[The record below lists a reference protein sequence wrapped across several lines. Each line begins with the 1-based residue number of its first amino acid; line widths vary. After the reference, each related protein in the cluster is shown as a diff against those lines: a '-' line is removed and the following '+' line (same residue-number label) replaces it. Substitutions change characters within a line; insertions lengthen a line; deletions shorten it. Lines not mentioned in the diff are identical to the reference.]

1 MNERNKQ
8 KWKNLTNSRVGL
20 RNKIGHPAH
29 RHKGADSCVEYP
41 RNIHKVLT
49 RDTEY
54 RIALN
59 NGFSESSG
67 SKRESFREIKRARK
81 PEMILYSTAKASQL
95 CTKPSQLCT
104 TPSQLYNTAKP
115 SQLYN
120 TAKPNQL
127 YNTANT
133 SQPRPNMAEFMHRHT
148 ARGEKW
154 RERERGGLQNTIRQ
168 YACDLI
174 NCFWIC
180 TESVVKNII
189 ENIPS
194 GYKSWNVNT
203 MICSLLAV
211 LIWLR

>member
-67 SKRESFREIKRARK
+67 SKRESFREIKQARK

-154 RERERGGLQNTIRQ
+154 REREREVDSKTQLDNMLVTWSTVFEFVLKVSWKALLRIFHL
-168 YACDLI
+168 AI
-174 NCFWIC
+174 NH
-180 TESVVKNII
+180 E
-189 ENIPS
+189 
-194 GYKSWNVNT
+194 
-203 MICSLLAV
+203 M
-211 LIWLR
+211 